1 MSVQQQRF
9 TRVAS
14 LPEVVEGQPK
24 AVSVKGH
31 SVALFNV
38 GGRIYATDNQ
48 CPHMGYPLTRGAIR
62 GGVLT
67 CDWHGWSF
75 DLEGGGCFV
84 GGCDDL
90 ATFPVDIRDGEIWLD
105 LNKAESSRRDNR
117 LQLLQEGLLTEDSWT
132 LSKAIAL
139 LLADGLPEKEVI
151 ELFVKHM
158 GRHIATHRGPEG
170 GRNVAHLING
180 IKVARRYEADDRL
193 IPLMLAANGASGP
206 AGDRPAV
213 EPLPPPVSW
222 EKLESWVRAFSR
234 ERFADG
240 IEKCLVTAR
249 ALGGHDDR
257 ILPLLYECAVEPYFF
272 GFTDNLLFLRNLVE
286 LVEELGWNQSSELV
300 CNLSA
305 KLLGRGRSAP
315 ERFQLEAM
323 KVYEPIEAAMK
334 DGQAPVAKPPAE
346 ADYAEDTFVQA
357 LGSGNLDTIFHGLS
371 AVLGAGVDPDR
382 IITTLVLVA
391 ADRMARTAV
400 NLNPGWG
407 ALTAELN
414 LAASLRT
421 AKRHGGPRVTR
432 KALYHAGYRH
442 FEDRWLNIT
451 TRPLTTG
458 STPSSGDKTL
468 DLENKEKDEDA
479 GIAAIQDSIE
489 SVRVNEVG
497 NQVREYLNAG
507 FSGDRLLQETGSTIL
522 KDDTGN
528 FILPTLRTV
537 FDEWENPLIARHPAR
552 GQLLVGL
559 ARYATDV
566 RRRKGS
572 KSAALTAQRFARG
585 QTAVDLYE

>member
-1 MSVQQQRF
+1 MSTQRQGL

-14 LPEVVEGQPK
+14 LPEVPEGKPK
-24 AVSVKGH
+24 AVRVKGH
-31 SVALFNV
+31 SIALFNV

-62 GGVLT
+62 DGVLT

-90 ATFPVDIRDGEIWLD
+90 ATFPVEIQDGEIWLD
-105 LNKAESSRRDNR
+105 LNKAESSRRENR
-117 LQLLQEGLLTEDSWT
+117 LLLLQEGLLTEDSWT

-139 LLADGLPEKEVI
+139 LLADGLPEKDVI

-158 GRHIATHRGPEG
+158 GRHIATHRGAEG
-170 GRNVAHLING
+170 GRNVSHLING
-180 IKVARRYEADDRL
+180 IKVARRYQTDDRL
-193 IPLMLAANGASGP
+193 IPLMLAANGAAGP
-206 AGDRPAV
+206 AGDRPPV
-213 EPLPPPVSW
+213 DPLPPPASW
-222 EKLESWVRAFSR
+222 EKLENWVRAFSR
-234 ERFADG
+234 ERFAEG

-249 ALGGHDDR
+249 HLGGHDDR
-257 ILPLLYECAVEPYFF
+257 MLPLLYECAVEPHFF
-272 GFTDNLLFLRNLVE
+272 GFIDNLMFLGNLAE
-286 LVEELGWNQSSELV
+286 LVEELGWDRSSELV
-300 CNLSA
+300 CNLSG
-305 KLLGRGRSAP
+305 KLLGRGRPAP

-323 KVYEPIEAAMK
+323 KIYEPIEAAMK
-334 DGQAPVAKPPAE
+334 DGHVIAKPA
-346 ADYAEDTFVQA
+346 ADAGYAEDALVQA
-357 LGSGNLDTIFHGLS
+357 LGSGNLDSIFQGVTD
-371 AVLGAGVDPDR
+371 VLAAGVDADR

-414 LAASLRT
+414 LAASLRI
-421 AKRHGGPRVTR
+421 AKRYGGPLATR

-451 TRPLTTG
+451 TRPLTAAG
-458 STPSSGDKTL
+458 GDKTL
-468 DLENKEKDEDA
+468 DVKVKDEEA
-479 GIAAIQDSIE
+479 GIAWIQDSIE
-489 SVRVNEVG
+489 SVRVNDVG

-507 FSGDRLLQETGSTIL
+507 FSGDRLLHETGNTIL

-552 GQLLVGL
+552 NQLLIGL

-585 QTAVDLYE
+585 QTAVDLYD

>member
-1 MSVQQQRF
+1 MSTEQQGF
-9 TRVAS
+9 TKVAR
-14 LPEVVEGQPK
+14 LPEVAEGKPK
-24 AVSVKGH
+24 AVRVKGH
-31 SVALFNV
+31 SIALFNV

-62 GGVLT
+62 HGVLT

-90 ATFPVDIRDGEIWLD
+90 ATFPVDIRDGEIWLNVD
-105 LNKAESSRRDNR
+105 KAESSRRENHLR
-117 LQLLQEGLLTEDSWT
+117 LLQEGLLTEDSWT

-139 LLADGLPEKEVI
+139 LLADGLPEKDVI

-170 GRNVAHLING
+170 GRNVSHLING
-180 IKVARRYEADDRL
+180 IRVARRFDSDDRL
-193 IPLMLAANGASGP
+193 IPLMLAANGAAGP
-206 AGDRPAV
+206 AGDRPPV
-213 EPLPPPVSW
+213 EPLPPPVNW
-222 EKLESWVRAFSR
+222 EKCGNWVRAFSR

-249 ALGGHDDR
+249 HLGGHDDR
-257 ILPLLYECAVEPYFF
+257 ILPLLYECAVEPHFF
-272 GFTDNLLFLRNLVE
+272 GFIDNLLFLANLAE
-286 LVEELGWNQSSELV
+286 LVEELGWDRSSELV

-305 KLLGRGRSAP
+305 KLLGRGRPAP
-315 ERFQLEAM
+315 ERFHLEAM
-323 KVYEPIEAAMK
+323 KIYEPIEAAMN
-334 DGQAPVAKPPAE
+334 DGRHSVATQTTE
-346 ADYAEDTFVQA
+346 ATYAEDGFVLA
-357 LGSGNLDTIFHGLS
+357 LGSGNLPSIFQGLTD
-371 AVLGAGVDPDR
+371 VLAAGVDADC
-382 IITTLVLVA
+382 IITTMVLVA

-400 NLNPGWG
+400 NVNPGWG

-421 AKRHGGPRVTR
+421 AKRYGGPLVAR
-432 KALYHAGYRH
+432 KALYHVGYRH
-442 FEDRWLNIT
+442 FDDRWLNIT
-451 TRPLTTG
+451 TRPLTAAVDDRTFAV
-458 STPSSGDKTL
+458 
-468 DLENKEKDEDA
+468 KDEDA
-479 GIAAIQDSIE
+479 GIASIQDSIE
-489 SVRVNEVG
+489 SVRINEVG
-497 NQVREYLNAG
+497 RQVREYLSAG
-507 FSGDRLLQETGSTIL
+507 FSGDRLLHETGNTIL

-537 FDEWENPLIARHPAR
+537 FDEWENPSIARHPAR
-552 GQLLVGL
+552 HQLLVGL

-585 QTAVDLYE
+585 QTAVDLYD

>member
-24 AVSVKGH
+24 AVRVKGH

-213 EPLPPPVSW
+213 EPLPPPVNW

-323 KVYEPIEAAMK
+323 KMYEPIEAAMK
-334 DGQAPVAKPPAE
+334 DGQAPDRETTGRGRLRRRHVRAGPGKRQPRHDLPR
-346 ADYAEDTFVQA
+346 TIGSPRR
-357 LGSGNLDTIFHGLS
+357 GSGPRSHHHD
-371 AVLGAGVDPDR
+371 VGAGGRRPHGAHRRQPEPGLGRPHRGAQSGRVTAHGEAARGSTRHAQGALPCRLPSLRGSLAEYHDASADARLTRLQATRHSTLKIR
-382 IITTLVLVA
+382 I
-391 ADRMARTAV
+391 RMKMPGLRPSRTAS
-400 NLNPGWG
+400 NRC
-407 ALTAELN
+407 A
-414 LAASLRT
+414 
-421 AKRHGGPRVTR
+421 
-432 KALYHAGYRH
+432 
-442 FEDRWLNIT
+442 
-451 TRPLTTG
+451 
-458 STPSSGDKTL
+458 
-468 DLENKEKDEDA
+468 
-479 GIAAIQDSIE
+479 
-489 SVRVNEVG
+489 
-497 NQVREYLNAG
+497 
-507 FSGDRLLQETGSTIL
+507 
-522 KDDTGN
+522 
-528 FILPTLRTV
+528 
-537 FDEWENPLIARHPAR
+537 
-552 GQLLVGL
+552 
-559 ARYATDV
+559 
-566 RRRKGS
+566 
-572 KSAALTAQRFARG
+572 
-585 QTAVDLYE
+585 

>member
-1 MSVQQQRF
+1 MSIQQQGF

-14 LPEVVEGQPK
+14 LPEVVEGKPK
-24 AVSVKGH
+24 AVRVKGH

-62 GGVLT
+62 DGVLT

-105 LNKAESSRRDNR
+105 LNKAESSRRENR

-139 LLADGLPEKEVI
+139 LLADGLPEKDVI

-170 GRNVAHLING
+170 GRNVSHLING
-180 IKVARRYEADDRL
+180 IKVARRYDADDRL
-193 IPLMLAANGASGP
+193 IPADAGRQRRLRPGRRQAAGRAAAAARELGEDRELGAG
-206 AGDRPAV
+206 V
-213 EPLPPPVSW
+213 
-222 EKLESWVRAFSR
+222 F
-234 ERFADG
+234 
-240 IEKCLVTAR
+240 AR
-249 ALGGHDDR
+249 AVCRRDR
-257 ILPLLYECAVEPYFF
+257 EMSRDRAGVSAATTTGFFRCSTSARWSLTSSVSSTICCSCA
-272 GFTDNLLFLRNLVE
+272 TSLE
-286 LVEELGWNQSSELV
+286 LVEELGWDQSSELV

-305 KLLGRGRSAP
+305 KLLGRGRPAP

-323 KVYEPIEAAMK
+323 KIYEPIEAAMK
-334 DGQAPVAKPPAE
+334 DGRTSRE
-346 ADYAEDTFVQA
+346 AGGGQPTTRRTRSSRRWAAATR
-357 LGSGNLDTIFHGLS
+357 LDLPGTVGMCS
-371 AVLGAGVDPDR
+371 AREWTSDR
-382 IITTLVLVA
+382 VITTMVLVA

-421 AKRHGGPRVTR
+421 AKRYGGPLVTR

-451 TRPLTTG
+451 TRPLTPADASARQDTRQSRMKRPG
-458 STPSSGDKTL
+458 LRRSRTASSRC
-468 DLENKEKDEDA
+468 A
-479 GIAAIQDSIE
+479 
-489 SVRVNEVG
+489 
-497 NQVREYLNAG
+497 
-507 FSGDRLLQETGSTIL
+507 
-522 KDDTGN
+522 
-528 FILPTLRTV
+528 
-537 FDEWENPLIARHPAR
+537 
-552 GQLLVGL
+552 
-559 ARYATDV
+559 
-566 RRRKGS
+566 
-572 KSAALTAQRFARG
+572 
-585 QTAVDLYE
+585 

>member
-1 MSVQQQRF
+1 MSTDQQVF
-9 TRVAS
+9 TRVAAV
-14 LPEVVEGQPK
+14 PEVAEGKPK
-24 AVSVKGH
+24 AVRVKGH
-31 SVALFNV
+31 SIALFNV

-62 GGVLT
+62 DGVLT

-90 ATFPVDIRDGEIWLD
+90 TTFPVDIRDGDIWLD
-105 LNKAESSRRDNR
+105 LNKADSSRRENR

-139 LLADGLPEKEVI
+139 LLADGLPEKDVI
-151 ELFVKHM
+151 ALFVKHM
-158 GRHIATHRGPEG
+158 GRHIATHRGPDG

-180 IKVARRYEADDRL
+180 IKVARRYETDDRL

-206 AGDRPAV
+206 AGDRPPV

-234 ERFADG
+234 ERFAEG

-257 ILPLLYECAVEPYFF
+257 ILPLLYECAVQPHFF
-272 GFTDNLLFLRNLVE
+272 GFIDNLLFLGNLVE
-286 LVEELGWNQSSELV
+286 LVEELGWDQSSELV

-323 KVYEPIEAAMK
+323 KIYEPIEAAME
-334 DGQAPVAKPPAE
+334 DGRPPVSAAP
-346 ADYAEDTFVQA
+346 YAEDAFVQA
-357 LGSGNLDTIFHGLS
+357 LGSGNLDSVFQGLTD
-371 AVLGAGVDPDR
+371 ALAAGVDADR
-382 IITTLVLVA
+382 IITSMVLTA

-414 LAASLRT
+414 VAASLRT
-421 AKRHGGPRVTR
+421 AARHGGALVAR
-432 KALYHAGYRH
+432 KALYHVGYRH

-451 TRPLTTG
+451 TRPLSAASRTEDAG
-458 STPSSGDKTL
+458 PSSSSGR
-468 DLENKEKDEDA
+468 KDEDA
-479 GIAAIQDSIE
+479 AIAAIQDSIE

-507 FSGDRLLQETGSTIL
+507 FSGDRLLRETGSTIL

-559 ARYATDV
+559 ARFATDV

-585 QTAVDLYE
+585 QTAVDLYD

>member
-1 MSVQQQRF
+1 MSTQQQDF
-9 TRVAS
+9 TKVAK
-14 LPEVVEGQPK
+14 LPEVAEGKPK
-24 AVSVKGH
+24 AVRVKGH
-31 SVALFNV
+31 SIALFNI

-62 GGVLT
+62 HGVLT

-90 ATFPVDIRDGEIWLD
+90 ATFPVEIRDDEIWLN
-105 LNKAESSRRDNR
+105 LNKTESSRRENHLR
-117 LQLLQEGLLTEDSWT
+117 LLQEGLLTEDSWT

-139 LLADGLPEKEVI
+139 LLADGLPEKDVI

-193 IPLMLAANGASGP
+193 IPLMLAANGAAGP
-206 AGDRPAV
+206 AGDRPPV
-213 EPLPPPVSW
+213 EPLPPPVTW
-222 EKLESWVRAFSR
+222 KKCEGWVRAFSR

-249 ALGGHDDR
+249 HLGGNDDR
-257 ILPLLYECAVEPYFF
+257 ILPLLYECAVEPHFF
-272 GFTDNLLFLRNLVE
+272 GFIDNLLFLSNLAE
-286 LVEELGWNQSSELV
+286 LVEELGWDQSSELV

-305 KLLGRGRSAP
+305 KLLGRGRPAP
-315 ERFQLEAM
+315 ERFHLEAM
-323 KVYEPIEAAMK
+323 KIYEPIEAAMASMQ
-334 DGQAPVAKPPAE
+334 DGHHSVAKQTTE
-346 ADYAEDTFVQA
+346 AKYAEDAFVLA
-357 LGSGNLDTIFHGLS
+357 LGSGNLSSIFQGVTD
-371 AVLGAGVDPDR
+371 VLAAGVDADC
-382 IITTLVLVA
+382 IITTMVLVA

-400 NLNPGWG
+400 NVNPGWG

-421 AKRHGGPRVTR
+421 AKRHGGPLVTR
-432 KALYHAGYRH
+432 KALYHVGYRH
-442 FEDRWLNIT
+442 FDDRWLNIA
-451 TRPLTTG
+451 TRALPTAL
-458 STPSSGDKTL
+458 GDSTL
-468 DLENKEKDEDA
+468 DVKDEDA
-479 GIAAIQDSIE
+479 GIASIQDSIE
-489 SVRVNEVG
+489 SVRINEVG
-497 NQVREYLNAG
+497 NQVREYLSAG
-507 FSGDRLLQETGSTIL
+507 FSGDRLLRETGNTIL

-552 GQLLVGL
+552 NQLLIGL

-585 QTAVDLYE
+585 QTAVDLYD

>member
-1 MSVQQQRF
+1 MSIQQQGF
-9 TRVAS
+9 TRVAT
-14 LPEVVEGQPK
+14 LPEVAEGKPK
-24 AVSVKGH
+24 AVRVKGH
-31 SVALFNV
+31 SIALFNV

-62 GGVLT
+62 HGVLT

-90 ATFPVDIRDGEIWLD
+90 ATFPVEIRDGEIWLD
-105 LNKAESSRRDNR
+105 LNQAESSRRENR
-117 LQLLQEGLLTEDSWT
+117 LLLLQEGLLTEDSWT

-139 LLADGLPEKEVI
+139 LLADGLPEKDVI

-158 GRHIATHRGPEG
+158 GRHIATHRGAEG
-170 GRNVAHLING
+170 GRNVSHLING
-180 IKVARRYEADDRL
+180 IKVARRYETDDRL
-193 IPLMLAANGASGP
+193 IPLMLAANGAAGP
-206 AGDRPAV
+206 AGDRPPV
-213 EPLPPPVSW
+213 EPLPPPVNW
-222 EKLESWVRAFSR
+222 EKLENWVRAFSG
-234 ERFADG
+234 ERFAEG
-240 IEKCLVTAR
+240 IEKCLVTVR
-249 ALGGHDDR
+249 HLGGHDDR
-257 ILPLLYECAVEPYFF
+257 VLPLLYECAVEPHFF
-272 GFTDNLLFLRNLVE
+272 GFIDNLLFLGNLAE
-286 LVEELGWNQSSELV
+286 LVEELGWDQSSELV

-315 ERFQLEAM
+315 ERFQLEAL
-323 KVYEPIEAAMK
+323 KIYEPIEAAMT
-334 DGQAPVAKPPAE
+334 DGHVPVSKQPAE
-346 ADYAEDTFVQA
+346 ATYAEDAFVQA
-357 LGSGNLDTIFHGLS
+357 LGSGSLDSIFQGVTD
-371 AVLGAGVDPDR
+371 VLAAGVDADR
-382 IITTLVLVA
+382 IITTMVLVA

-421 AKRHGGPRVTR
+421 AKRYGGPLALR
-432 KALYHAGYRH
+432 KALYHVGYRH

-451 TRPLTTG
+451 TRPLTTAL
-458 STPSSGDKTL
+458 GDKTL
-468 DLENKEKDEDA
+468 DVKNEDA
-479 GIAAIQDSIE
+479 GIASIQDSIE

-497 NQVREYLNAG
+497 NQVREYLSAG
-507 FSGDRLLQETGSTIL
+507 FSGDRLLHETGNTIL

-552 GQLLVGL
+552 NQLLIGL

-585 QTAVDLYE
+585 QTAVDLYD